1 MGELMPRSFLRSCRW
16 DFPRIGRK
24 TSFRLD
30 VKIPVISL
38 NHPLEFHFV
47 DMKLPIIAR
56 RIREA
61 RLSLHLSRES
71 LSEQVG
77 VSAKSIQRYE
87 EAKQM
92 PRVKILERIGGVLE
106 ISLDAFFRE
115 PTDGP
120 VPAAKISLEE
130 LAAGQQILLARIESL
145 TLSVEQL
152 TRLVAESLQ
161 SSCG

>member
-1 MGELMPRSFLRSCRW
+1 
-16 DFPRIGRK
+16 
-24 TSFRLD
+24 
-30 VKIPVISL
+30 
-38 NHPLEFHFV
+38 
-47 DMKLPIIAR
+47 MKLPIIAR

-130 LAAGQQILLARIESL
+130 LAAGQQVLLARIESL